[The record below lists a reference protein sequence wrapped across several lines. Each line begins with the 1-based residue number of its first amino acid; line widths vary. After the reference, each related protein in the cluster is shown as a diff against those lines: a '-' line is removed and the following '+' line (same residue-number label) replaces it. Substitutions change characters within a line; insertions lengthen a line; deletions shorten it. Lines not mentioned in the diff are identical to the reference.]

1 MEIGQTTQGIVPQ
14 ASTRSAE
21 AQAMITSDFE
31 TFLKMLTAQMEN
43 QDPLN
48 PIESSDFAVQLATFS
63 GVEQQV
69 CSNQLLEGLA
79 EQLGVMGLAQL
90 SGWIGMEARAA
101 GPAWFDG
108 SPVTL
113 SLAPA
118 STAQEAVLV
127 VRDAGGA
134 VVGRTEMLPT
144 TGEVDWVG
152 VDANGDPLPP
162 GLYSFEL
169 ESYTNGDLM
178 RSDPVEVYARI
189 SEARNENG
197 QTVLVFEGGNKL
209 PASAVSALRDGS

>member
-1 MEIGQTTQGIVPQ
+1 MEIGQTTQGVVTQ
-14 ASTRSAE
+14 ANTQSTA

-48 PIESSDFAVQLATFS
+48 PIESSDYAVQLATFS

-69 CSNQLLEGLA
+69 RSNQLLEGLTQ
-79 EQLGVMGLAQL
+79 QLGVMGLAQL
-90 SGWIGMEARAA
+90 AGWIGMEARAA

-113 SLAPA
+113 SIAPA
-118 STAQEAVLV
+118 PAAQEAVLV
-127 VRDAGGA
+127 VRDAAGA
-134 VVGRTEMLPT
+134 VVGRTSVPLAG
-144 TGEVDWVG
+144 GEVDWAG
-152 VDANGDPLPP
+152 MDADGDPLPP

-169 ESYTNGDLM
+169 ESYANGDLLK
-178 RSDPVEVYARI
+178 SEQVEVYARI
-189 SEARNENG
+189 AEARNENG

-209 PASAVSALRDGS
+209 PASAVSALREGS